1 MYEPSPQGNSAD
13 RDSASEQQ
21 AESAPLIADDALDAI
36 VRATLESAD
45 DEAHVTN
52 EEIAAL
58 AAVARRHRLAPLSY
72 DPVAIELVEAI
83 IQANYGPLG
92 RPPEVWHATAAK
104 IAALLLESPASR
116 ARLENLWSRLVE
128 AHGSRIDA

>member
-1 MYEPSPQGNSAD
+1 MYEPSPQRSSAE
-13 RDSASEQQ
+13 RASASEPQ
-21 AESAPLIADDALDAI
+21 ADSAPLNEEGALDAI
-36 VRATLESAD
+36 VRATLESAG
-45 DEAHVTN
+45 DEARVTN
-52 EEIAAL
+52 EEISAL
-58 AAVARRHRLAPLSY
+58 AAVARRHGLAPLSY

-92 RPPEVWHATAAK
+92 RPPEVWHATATK
-104 IAALLLESPASR
+104 IAAVLLESPASR